1 MSENI
6 ERFNPYCGC
15 VENVS
20 ECNTVVK
27 RVSEVP
33 SLGDATRNHVYL
45 LPDNTAWIV
54 NSDGTGFSQLNN
66 SGAGEAYD
74 DTDLK
79 ERLEELES
87 KPDND
92 TKYRLTRSSTS
103 LLPITPLKTIIE
115 SFTGRDQPLLNNP
128 NISGDF
134 IQYYY
139 DFSEIIFQFSYD
151 SEDLYRL
158 TTDVIG
164 GEIDIS
170 TGIGTKGLLGFNH
183 SNTIVLDGDDEFE
196 TYPFALHYTTEFR
209 YIFNIFNIHCLLSYS
224 GVVVPIILDLT
235 KLKDDFE
242 SNPSEPVKTV
252 TIPILDGHTVTVEVF
267 FAENF
272 YNDSKASV
280 ISRGLYK
287 LNEL

>member
-1 MSENI
+1 MTDII

-15 VENVS
+15 TEKVS
-20 ECNTVVK
+20 ECNTIVK
-27 RVSEVP
+27 RVAELP
-33 SLGDATRNHVYL
+33 SLGDATRNHIYL
-45 LPDNTAWIV
+45 LPDNTSWIV
-54 NSDGTGFSQLNN
+54 NNDGTGFSQLN
-66 SGAGEAYD
+66 SSSTGEAYD

-87 KPDND
+87 KSDND

-103 LLPITPLKTIIE
+103 LLPVTPLKTIIE
-115 SFTGRDQPLLNNP
+115 SFTGGDQPLLNNP

-139 DFSEIIFQFSYD
+139 NFSNIIFKLYSDSGYSYQH
-151 SEDLYRL
+151 
-158 TTDVIG
+158 TTNAIY

-170 TGIGTKGLLGFNH
+170 TGIGTKGLLRFNH
-183 SNTIVLDGDDEFE
+183 SNTTVIDGDDELEIYSYAF
-196 TYPFALHYTTEFR
+196 HYTTEFN
-209 YIFNIFNIHCLLSYS
+209 YIFNIFKIHCLLFYS
-224 GVVVPIILDLT
+224 GTVVPIVLDLT
-235 KLKDDFE
+235 KIKDDFE

-252 TIPILDGHTVTVEVF
+252 TMPTLDGHTVTVTVF
-267 FAENF
+267 FDENF

-280 ISRGLYK
+280 ISRGYK

>member
-54 NSDGTGFSQLNN
+54 NSDGTGFSQLNG

-92 TKYRLTRSSTS
+92 TKYNLVLDTKTLLRSTS
-103 LLPITPLKTIIE
+103 LKELIE
-115 SFTGRDQPLLNNP
+115 AYTGTDQPLLGNP
-128 NISGDF
+128 NILGDF
-134 IQYYY
+134 IQYAVNLAGIKFIYSSGNQRNDIY
-139 DFSEIIFQFSYD
+139 ID
-151 SEDLYRL
+151 
-158 TTDVIG
+158 DV
-164 GEIDIS
+164 EYEVYNS
-170 TGIGTKGLLGFNH
+170 TGITNKGAMRFIQSHTSSINGGDELGASPVGVNYTVDFHYN
-183 SNTIVLDGDDEFE
+183 SN
-196 TYPFALHYTTEFR
+196 R
-209 YIFNIFNIHCLLSYS
+209 YIIHWLLSVY
-224 GVVVPIILDLT
+224 GDTIPIYLDLVD
-235 KLKDDFE
+235 LKEQFE
-242 SNPSEPVKTV
+242 SNPSEPVKTA
-252 TIPILDGHTVTVEVF
+252 TITTIEGRTITVDVLF
-267 FAENF
+267 DENF
-272 YNDSKASV
+272 YNDTKSSV
-280 ISRGLYK
+280 ISRGRYK